1 MKNNYNIFIY
11 LKIIKI
17 EIELILNNPNKIFS
31 APIWATNN
39 ETRLVYGQHGAN
51 VCQNVARK
59 AEPELKLLQFLEYFT
74 LVEADDN
81 VEATA
86 NEEDNSDVDV
96 YVDGAGLNALLV
108 IERAELRPGFRVLF
122 SLHFSCITSM
132 AIVYVNFDVSAKVVK
147 CEVLDVLI
155 ALCCCVLRAPNCEL
169 TVVRV
174 GVGIQESKLPR

>member
-1 MKNNYNIFIY
+1 M
-11 LKIIKI
+11 
-17 EIELILNNPNKIFS
+17 
-31 APIWATNN
+31 
-39 ETRLVYGQHGAN
+39 
-51 VCQNVARK
+51 
-59 AEPELKLLQFLEYFT
+59 QFLEYFT

-155 ALCCCVLRAPNCEL
+155 ALCCCVLRADGGQSRCRNPRVQTTAL
-169 TVVRV
+169 TGEECQKAFQVPLLPGSVGPTCRV
-174 GVGIQESKLPR
+174 GHFKINSSLLDGKRNERQHKLRAGKIDKAGVKVDSSRV